1 MSDTPTRPSRKRDRK
16 DEDDD
21 NTTPQQH
28 ITSPLAPSSPIRP
41 DDGHRYNDD
50 EDIEDGDEVDEIQN
64 DDLEGLEDL
73 IEEDDEGEDLML
85 TMDKDNRRIEQ
96 MRNETYETRGV
107 DDQEYEELDAASR
120 REIDAQLNRR
130 DRVLNQLGTSMPGA
144 FIDDDVDH
152 DAGFGSRRR
161 NRRLT
166 VGLDDDEGAMI
177 DDDEA
182 EAAYDGN
189 VTLESLATDIK
200 TESLDQWI
208 ALPQVQKTIAQGF
221 KSFLTEMTDA
231 SGNSWFGNKIRSL
244 GVTNAESLEVEFPY
258 LVDQQAALARL
269 LTIAPAQILPIFDTA
284 AMEVVELHY
293 PDYRLIRSDVH
304 VRIIQL
310 PMIYNLR
317 DLRESHMNK
326 LVRVSGVVTRR
337 TRVFP
342 QLRYVK
348 FDCRKCGTILGPFA
362 QEGDQEI
369 KVSFC
374 HNCQSRGP
382 FILNSDETVYRNF
395 QRITLQESPGTV
407 LPGRLP
413 RHREVVLLWDLV
425 DCARPGDEIDITGI
439 YRNSYDVKLNV
450 KNSFPVFSTVI
461 DANSVKR
468 RQNADATLDI
478 SESDKIAIK
487 KLAAL
492 PDIQNRIIRS
502 MAPSIFHHRMA
513 KTAIACA
520 LFGGVQK
527 DVNNKHTIRGDI
539 NVLML
544 GDPGTAKSQLLRYC
558 EKTAGRAVFATG
570 QGASAVGLTAAV
582 RKDPVTR
589 EWTLE
594 GGALVLADRG
604 MCLIDEF
611 DKMNDHDRTSIHE
624 AMEQQSISISKAG
637 IVTSLRARCSVV
649 AAANPIGGR
658 YNSGLTLSQ
667 NVALTEPIL
676 SRFDVLCV
684 VRDIVDAENDE
695 RMAKF
700 VVNSHYKTVVGD
712 RGDEDSMNR
721 DSNDQDDDEV
731 DMDTDFD
738 STGRGDVIPQDI
750 LRKYIQYART
760 LQPKLPGNGLSK
772 LEEIY
777 SDLRRES
784 LTTGSVPITL
794 RHLESM
800 LRLSEAFAK
809 MRLKEYVSHA
819 DIDRA
824 IALTVDSFVGAQK
837 ATVKRQLRRSFR
849 KYTQ

>member
-1 MSDTPTRPSRKRDRK
+1 MSNTPGSSRKRDRD
-16 DEDDD
+16 DELSD
-21 NTTPQQH
+21 NE
-28 ITSPLAPSSPIRP
+28 SPSQSQAQPSPIRSG
-41 DDGHRYNDD
+41 DGTRYNDD
-50 EDIEDGDEVDEIQN
+50 GDIEDQDEVDEIED
-64 DDLEGLEDL
+64 DDLEGLEEL

-96 MRNETYETRGV
+96 MKQETYDTQGV
-107 DDQEYEELDAASR
+107 DDQDYDALDAASR
-120 REIDAQLNRR
+120 REVDAQLNRR
-130 DRVLNQLGTSMPGA
+130 DRVLNQLGTAMPGA
-144 FIDDDVDH
+144 FIDDDMEH
-152 DAGFGSRRR
+152 TAGFGSQRRR

-166 VGLDDDEGAMI
+166 VGLEDDEDDVMI
-177 DDDEA
+177 DEDEA
-182 EAAYDGN
+182 EAAYGGN
-189 VTLESLATDIK
+189 ITLESLATDIK

-231 SGNSWFGNKIRSL
+231 SGSSWFGNKIRSL
-244 GVTNAESLEVEFPY
+244 GVTNAESLEVEFPF

-269 LTIAPAQILPIFDTA
+269 LTIAPAQILPIFDEA

-293 PDYRLIRSDVH
+293 PNYRLIRSDVH

-310 PMIYNLR
+310 PMVYNLR

-348 FDCRKCGTILGPFA
+348 FDCRRCGTVLGPFA
-362 QEGDQEI
+362 QEGESEV

-407 LPGRLP
+407 APGRLP
-413 RHREVVLLWDLV
+413 RHREVILLWDLV
-425 DCARPGDEIDITGI
+425 DCARPGDEIDVTGI
-439 YRNSYDVKLNV
+439 YRNSYEVKLNI

-468 RQNADATLDI
+468 KHNADASMDI
-478 SESDKIAIK
+478 SEADKLAIK
-487 KLAAL
+487 KLAAQ

-502 MAPSIFHHRMA
+502 IAPSIFHHRMA

-604 MCLIDEF
+604 VCLIDEF

-637 IVTSLRARCSVV
+637 IVTSLRARCSVI
-649 AAANPIGGR
+649 AAANPVGGR

-695 RMAKF
+695 QMAKF
-700 VVNSHYKTVVGD
+700 VVNSHYRNLGGTISEENGV
-712 RGDEDSMNR
+712 ED
-721 DSNDQDDDEV
+721 DT
-731 DMDTDFD
+731 DMDPESD
-738 STGRGDVIPQDI
+738 STGEGEVIPQDL

-760 LQPKLPGNGLSK
+760 LHPKLPSSGLDK
-772 LEEIY
+772 LTEIY

-784 LTTGSVPITL
+784 LTTGSIPITL

-824 IALTVDSFVGAQK
+824 ISLTVDSFVGAQK